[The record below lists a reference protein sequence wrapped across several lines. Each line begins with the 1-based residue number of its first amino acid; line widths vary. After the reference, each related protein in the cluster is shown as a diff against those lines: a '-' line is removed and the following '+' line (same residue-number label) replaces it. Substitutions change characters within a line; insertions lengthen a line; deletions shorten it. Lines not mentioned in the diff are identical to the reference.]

1 MYRGGYVQSTEYKDI
16 YKDINKDQSI
26 NDENLNI
33 SKETKLLVEY
43 SSLVDIADKDLT
55 LLINKYGNKKLL
67 SNLIKLSEQ
76 NNISNPTAYLQTML
90 KKDIRTNE
98 EISQELAPLLSAKSR
113 LEETRNYIAENYSTK
128 GCFEPK
134 VAGDMLENMVN
145 NLSKDNQQNGNYSY
159 CDSS

>member
-26 NDENLNI
+26 NDENLHI
-33 SKETKLLVEY
+33 SKETKILVEY